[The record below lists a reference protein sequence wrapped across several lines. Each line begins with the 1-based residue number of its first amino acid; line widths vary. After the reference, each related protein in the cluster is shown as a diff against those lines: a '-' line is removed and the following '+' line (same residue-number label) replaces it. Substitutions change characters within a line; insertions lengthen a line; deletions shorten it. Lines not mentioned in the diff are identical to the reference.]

1 MTFAWVIA
9 RMRLAA
15 STLLLAMAMRS
26 RNSDVPRKAAAA
38 VEWCKAA
45 SKSGIKWQYVF
56 TPQNVMERL
65 TGNRFG
71 DLARACAP
79 ALQNLFS
86 ETTAQPELPLFGARS
101 DNDAEQF
108 FTKAVFDSLPLRA
121 KKAANDAL
129 ELYRFFEK
137 KEEVPNFAP
146 VFSALLGPYDEACK
160 TTIIKRLRDNLPATP
175 VDQRDWFEPYMGD
188 ADKKNVK
195 HYENM
200 AKNLKRGLVYGNPHS
215 VIGLLRSCL
224 DFALNDKSKIG
235 GVFEA
240 VNVGFRFDGVRSFF
254 DQVSAVNDFRN
265 TYVAHAEKE
274 LKDAAIAAKNLKSWI
289 ATLSQIVAT

>member
-1 MTFAWVIA
+1 MDTGEYALVETKG
-9 RMRLAA
+9 RQD
-15 STLLLAMAMRS
+15 
-26 RNSDVPRKAAAA
+26 SDVPRKAAAA

-45 SKSGIKWQYVF
+45 SKSGTKWQYVF

-71 DLARACAP
+71 DLARACVP
-79 ALQNLFS
+79 ALQNLLS
-86 ETTAQPELPLFGARS
+86 ERTTQPELPLFGARA

-108 FTKAVFDSLPLRA
+108 FTKEVFDSLPLRA
-121 KKAANDAL
+121 RKAANDAL

-137 KEEVPNFAP
+137 KADVPNFAP

-160 TTIIKRLRDNLPATP
+160 VAIIKRLQDKLPATP
-175 VDQRDWFEPYMGD
+175 VDQRDWFEPYWGD
-188 ADKKNVK
+188 IDKKTLS
-195 HYENM
+195 HYQGM

-224 DFALNDKSKIG
+224 DFALNDKTVIG

-240 VNVGFRFDGVRSFF
+240 VGAAFRFEGARAFL

-265 TYVAHAEKE
+265 TYVAHAEE
-274 LKDAAIAAKNLKSWI
+274 DLKDAAIAEKNLKSWI
-289 ATLSQIVAT
+289 VTLSEIVNT